1 MEKEEGE
8 IRISDRCQS
17 HLHYLGQMKEGQKSQ
32 ACQVFLPALACPVS
46 CTALLEWP
54 MCRIREPFSYYPID
68 NLCTLFTITVFFKK
82 NSTPIYLFLL

>member
-1 MEKEEGE
+1 MSGLYAHAVMVPREPTLMEKEEGE

-54 MCRIREPFSYYPID
+54 MCGIREPFSYYPID
-68 NLCTLFTITVFFKK
+68 NL
-82 NSTPIYLFLL
+82 